1 MVTDSYMDTRSNLTS
16 VNRGSNVDL
25 EDRFQR
31 ELESLLQQHRSRQTF
46 GRERERERDI
56 DVHRSGSAPPTVEG
70 LLRAIDNQYLN
81 NNSDHRDVRNI
92 SSISTSNGVE
102 LLSDDELRWHPEYLS
117 YYYSN
122 EHSNP
127 RLPPP
132 LLSREDWRVAQRFH
146 NSDSVFDPV
155 AEWRKKVAEV
165 DNSSSLFSVQPGV
178 PVEQAENDLMEL
190 RNAVA
195 QGRSQKVQRL
205 DQGREDL
212 IGYSGLGPRR
222 KSFADI
228 LQVMSIH

>member
-1 MVTDSYMDTRSNLTS
+1 MYTDSYRDTRSNM
-16 VNRGSNVDL
+16 NRGSNADL

-31 ELESLLQQHRSRQTF
+31 ELESLHRNHQTF
-46 GRERERERDI
+46 GSQRGERDVAD

-70 LLRAIDNQYLN
+70 LLRAMDNQYLMN
-81 NNSDHRDVRNI
+81 NTTSSDYIRDAANV
-92 SSISTSNGVE
+92 GVE
-102 LLSDDELRWHPEYLS
+102 LLSDDELRWHPAYLS

-146 NSDSVFDPV
+146 NGETVFDPV
-155 AEWRKKVAEV
+155 GEWRKKGE
-165 DNSSSLFSVQPGV
+165 NSNSNNSSSSLFSVQPGV
-178 PVEQAENDLMEL
+178 EQAESDLMEL

-195 QGRSQKVQRL
+195 QGRSQKTPVQRL
-205 DQGREDL
+205 DP
-212 IGYSGLGPRR
+212 GLGPRR

-228 LQVMSIH
+228 LQVKSIRRDLRACL